1 MMDRVD
7 LDRMR
12 VDALLTEYQIAQAN
26 RDHNET
32 IRWTICS
39 IFIGVSLAV
48 YGFSFTS
55 DLREN
60 FLAVS
65 LLAGFSM
72 VLMTIWAAYSA
83 HVQPYVNF
91 SQDRLWEIEME
102 LQAMVFAPFPKL
114 HLTIKDKTPRPGRGR
129 QITFSLFM
137 TLLTAWLLRVWII
150 NPRDVWFVA
159 VFGVLLLLGCLQII
173 SLLDP

>member
-32 IRWTICS
+32 LLWTIGS
-39 IFIGVSLAV
+39 ILIGVSLAV
-48 YGFSFTS
+48 YGLSFTS

-65 LLAGFSM
+65 LLAFFSM
-72 VLMTIWAAYSA
+72 VLMTIYGFYNA
-83 HVQPYVNF
+83 HVQPYVNL

-114 HLTIKDKTPRPGRGR
+114 HLTIRDTTPRAGQGRR
-129 QITFSLFM
+129 ITLSFSV
-137 TLLTAWLLRVWII
+137 TLLVAWLLRVWII
-150 NPRDVWFVA
+150 NPYGAWFVV
-159 VFGVLLLLGCLQII
+159 VFGVALLLGCLQII
-173 SLLDP
+173 LLLDP